1 MKKRNHPNY
10 AASPARATNDPAISW
25 FYIILTIA
33 CASFLAIGF
42 FFAAQQHFASMDL
55 GMKNSKLR
63 KQIEEM
69 EAQQRQLQLS
79 REMGRSPAEVK
90 RIALNKGFRER
101 DPEVVM
107 TAATL
112 VKPST
117 RPIIQRTSL
126 SAPTLGTAASTDKR
140 PVKAFFAPDRVVARS
155 DQTSREIKRTA
166 LRTVV
171 SKLR

>member
-10 AASPARATNDPAISW
+10 AASPARANDDPAISW
-25 FYIILTIA
+25 FYVVLTIA
-33 CASFLAIGF
+33 CAAFLAIGF

-69 EAQQRQLQLS
+69 EAQQRQLLLS

-90 RIALNKGFRER
+90 RTALNKGFRER
-101 DPEVVM
+101 EVLM
-107 TAATL
+107 TAATV
-112 VKPST
+112 VKPAA
-117 RPIIQRTSL
+117 RPMIQRTSM
-126 SAPTLGTAASTDKR
+126 SAPTLTSSPDKQ
-140 PVKAFFAPDRVVARS
+140 PVKAFFAPERDRVVAK
-155 DQTSREIKRTA
+155 TEIESKESGRA
-166 LRTVV
+166 VLRTIA